1 VSQNIQLQQV
11 MVDGMVVKVCGYGIR
26 GHIIR
31 RMLYR
36 GEGVNIL
43 PQRQY
48 NDTAGMLTGTSP
60 HSGTSGSDTVD
71 LAGPLMNATFFKI
84 ILHITESSLIRQ
96 GCNGSGTES
105 LSCAED
111 NLRVFMR
118 LGLVLTGE
126 VQVDIRLLISLE
138 SQERLER
145 NIKAILMKFLSTHRA
160 DLVRHIDSR
169 FTGVGFDLFTVEI
182 HIMTLAA
189 IIMGT

>member
-1 VSQNIQLQQV
+1 MI
-11 MVDGMVVKVCGYGIR
+11 DGMVVKVCRYGIR

-31 RMLYR
+31 
-36 GEGVNIL
+36 
-43 PQRQY
+43 
-48 NDTAGMLTGTSP
+48 GMLHRGKGVDILSERQHDDSTGMLAGTASYT
-60 HSGTSGSDTVD
+60 GTSGSNTVD

-84 ILHITESSLIRQ
+84 ILHIAEGGLIRQ
-96 GCNGSGTES
+96 GCNGSGTEG
-105 LSCAED
+105 LTRTEN

-118 LGLVLTGE
+118 FGLVLTGE

-145 NIKAILMKFLSTHRA
+145 NIEAILMKLLSTHRT

>member
-1 VSQNIQLQQV
+1 
-11 MVDGMVVKVCGYGIR
+11 
-26 GHIIR
+26 
-31 RMLYR
+31 
-36 GEGVNIL
+36 
-43 PQRQY
+43 
-48 NDTAGMLTGTSP
+48 
-60 HSGTSGSDTVD
+60 
-71 LAGPLMNATFFKI
+71 MNATFFKI
-84 ILHITESSLIRQ
+84 ILHITESGLVRQ

-160 DLVRHIDSR
+160 DLVRIPA
-169 FTGVGFDLFTVEI
+169 LP
-182 HIMTLAA
+182 A
-189 IIMGT
+189 

>member
-1 VSQNIQLQQV
+1 
-11 MVDGMVVKVCGYGIR
+11 
-26 GHIIR
+26 
-31 RMLYR
+31 
-36 GEGVNIL
+36 
-43 PQRQY
+43 
-48 NDTAGMLTGTSP
+48 MLTSTSP

-145 NIKAILMKFLSTHRA
+145 NIEAILMKLLSTHRA